1 MFYNKSMNTKKYSVF
16 NVPKIA
22 EDLKE
27 GLIVAFPTDTVFGLA
42 CVYDNSDAINKV
54 KNAKG
59 RSEKKPL
66 PMMCSNIEM
75 VKEVAEL
82 SKAAETLFKHF
93 SPGAITLVLKK
104 KPSVPDYVTNG
115 FETIAIRIP
124 DNEAILKTIELLGK
138 PLLVTSANLSDEPSM
153 KTYSEVFS
161 KLNGRIDA
169 IVCMD
174 AKSEVASTIVDVTDG
189 IKILRLGQISLDDIK
204 EIVDVRS

>member
-1 MFYNKSMNTKKYSVF
+1 
-16 NVPKIA
+16 
-22 EDLKE
+22 
-27 GLIVAFPTDTVFGLA
+27 
-42 CVYDNSDAINKV
+42 
-54 KNAKG
+54 
-59 RSEKKPL
+59 
-66 PMMCSNIEM
+66 MCSNIEM

-115 FETIAIRIP
+115 FATIAIRIP
-124 DNEAILKTIELLGK
+124 DNEAILKIIELLGK

-189 IKILRLGQISLDDIK
+189 VKILRLGQISLDDIK

>member
-22 EDLKE
+22 EDLKN

-42 CVYDNSDAINKV
+42 CIYDNPDAINKV
-54 KNAKG
+54 KCAKG
-59 RSEKKPL
+59 RSETKPL

-75 VKEVAEL
+75 VKDVAEL
-82 SKAAETLFKHF
+82 SIEAEALFKHF
-93 SPGAITLVLKK
+93 SPGAITLVLNKK
-104 KPSVPDYVTNG
+104 TSVPEYVTNG
-115 FETIAIRIP
+115 FKTIAIRIP
-124 DNEAILKTIELLGK
+124 NNDNILKTINLLGK

-153 KTYSEVFS
+153 KTYVEVFS

-169 IVCMD
+169 IVCED
-174 AKSEVASTIVDVTDG
+174 ANSEVASTIIDMTNG
-189 IKILRLGQISLDDIK
+189 MKILRYGQISLEDIK